1 MHHPTDRI
9 ANTTAFFYTSRGALA
24 GTIYKRLLGIK
35 RSTNNSMMY
44 AELGRIPLRANRLFN
59 MIRYWH
65 RILKSNNCILKAC
78 YSYQYECVEIYN
90 EHNWAYHVKQELF
103 MLGFGEL
110 WINQHIDLKYL
121 PVIKQ
126 RLLDQSQ
133 QLIRSQ
139 ISASPKCTYYKYM
152 IDVYS
157 LQYYLSKF
165 IPVHLR
171 KCITKFR
178 LSSHN
183 LAIETGR
190 YNATDRSKRTC
201 FSCVDEIEDEYH
213 FILVCPL
220 YHSLRKQYIKPY
232 YWKNP
237 SVYKLIKLLKINNI
251 KQLRQFGKYL
261 YSATNLRNTFT

>member
-1 MHHPTDRI
+1 MNSLYL
-9 ANTTAFFYTSRGALA
+9 NTETLSLFDCYITSILCYASEVLGYIKGKAVERVNVDFC
-24 GTIYKRLLGIK
+24 KRLLGIK

-44 AELGRIPLRANRLFN
+44 AELGRVPLIANILFN

-65 RILKSNNCILKAC
+65 MILKTNNCILKAC

-90 EHNWAYHVKQELF
+90 EHNWDYYVKQELC
-103 MLGFGEL
+103 MSGFGEL
-110 WINQHIDLKYL
+110 WINQHIDDKDL

-139 ISASPKCTYYKYM
+139 ISASANYTYYKYL

-183 LAIETGR
+183 LAIET
-190 YNATDRSKRTC
+190 
-201 FSCVDEIEDEYH
+201 H
-213 FILVCPL
+213 
-220 YHSLRKQYIKPY
+220 
-232 YWKNP
+232 
-237 SVYKLIKLLKINNI
+237 
-251 KQLRQFGKYL
+251 
-261 YSATNLRNTFT
+261 

>member
-1 MHHPTDRI
+1 M
-9 ANTTAFFYTSRGALA
+9 SGAILNEKSSKELML
-24 GTIYKRLLGIK
+24 TFVKRLLGIK

-44 AELGRIPLRANRLFN
+44 AELGRVLLRANRLFY

-65 RILKSNNCILKAC
+65 RIIKTNNCILKAC
-78 YSYQYECVEIYN
+78 YSYQYEYVEIYN
-90 EHNWAYHVKQELF
+90 EHNWAYHVKQDLF

-110 WINQHIDLKYL
+110 WINQHIDDKDLS
-121 PVIKQ
+121 VIKQ

-139 ISASPKCTYYKYM
+139 ISASPKCTYYKYL

-171 KCITKFR
+171 KCITKFH

-190 YNATDRSKRTC
+190 YSTTDRSKRTR

-232 YWKNP
+232 YWKIP
-237 SVYKLIKLLKINNI
+237 SVYKLIKLLQINNI

-261 YSATNLRNTFT
+261 YSATNLRNIFT

>member
-1 MHHPTDRI
+1 
-9 ANTTAFFYTSRGALA
+9 
-24 GTIYKRLLGIK
+24 
-35 RSTNNSMMY
+35 
-44 AELGRIPLRANRLFN
+44 
-59 MIRYWH
+59 
-65 RILKSNNCILKAC
+65 
-78 YSYQYECVEIYN
+78 
-90 EHNWAYHVKQELF
+90 
-103 MLGFGEL
+103 MLEFGEL
-110 WINQHIDLKYL
+110 RINQHKDDKDL

-139 ISASPKCTYYKYM
+139 ISASPKCTYYKYL
-152 IDVYS
+152 IAVYS
-157 LQYYLSKF
+157 IQYFLFKF

-190 YNATDRSKRTC
+190 YIGTDQSKRTC

-220 YHSLRKQYIKPY
+220 YNSLRKQYIKPY

-237 SVYKLIKLLKINNI
+237 SVYKVIKLLKKINI
-251 KQLRQFGKYL
+251 KHLRLFGKYL
-261 YSATNLRNTFT
+261 YSATNVRNTFT

>member
-1 MHHPTDRI
+1 
-9 ANTTAFFYTSRGALA
+9 
-24 GTIYKRLLGIK
+24 
-35 RSTNNSMMY
+35 
-44 AELGRIPLRANRLFN
+44 
-59 MIRYWH
+59 
-65 RILKSNNCILKAC
+65 
-78 YSYQYECVEIYN
+78 
-90 EHNWAYHVKQELF
+90 

-110 WINQHIDLKYL
+110 WINQHIDDKDL

-139 ISASPKCTYYKYM
+139 ISASPKCTYYKYL

-178 LSSHN
+178 LPSHN
-183 LAIETGR
+183 LGIETGR
-190 YNATDRSKRTC
+190 YIATDRSKRTC

-220 YHSLRKQYIKPY
+220 YNSLRKQYIKHY

-237 SVYKLIKLLKINNI
+237 SVYKLIKLLNIYNI
-251 KQLRQFGKYL
+251 KQLRQFWKYL
-261 YSATNLRNTFT
+261 YSANNPRNTFT

>member
-1 MHHPTDRI
+1 
-9 ANTTAFFYTSRGALA
+9 
-24 GTIYKRLLGIK
+24 
-35 RSTNNSMMY
+35 
-44 AELGRIPLRANRLFN
+44 
-59 MIRYWH
+59 
-65 RILKSNNCILKAC
+65 
-78 YSYQYECVEIYN
+78 
-90 EHNWAYHVKQELF
+90 
-103 MLGFGEL
+103 MLGFCEL
-110 WINQHIDLKYL
+110 WINQHIYDKDL

-139 ISASPKCTYYKYM
+139 ISASPKCTYYKYL

-157 LQYYLSKF
+157 LHYYLSKF
-165 IPVHLR
+165 IPVYLR

-190 YNATDRSKRTC
+190 YIATDCSKRTC
-201 FSCVDEIEDEYH
+201 FSCVDEIENEYH

-237 SVYKLIKLLKINNI
+237 LCINLLNC
-251 KQLRQFGKYL
+251 
-261 YSATNLRNTFT
+261 

>member
-1 MHHPTDRI
+1 MNSLYL
-9 ANTTAFFYTSRGALA
+9 NTESILLLFDCYITSILCYASGYWAILKEKLSKEFML
-24 GTIYKRLLGIK
+24 TFCKRLLVIK

-44 AELGRIPLRANRLFN
+44 AELGRVPLRANTLFN

-65 RILKSNNCILKAC
+65 RIFKTNNCILKAC
-78 YSYQYECVEIYN
+78 YSYLYECVEIYN
-90 EHNWAYHVKQELF
+90 EHNWAYRVKHELF

-110 WINQHIDLKYL
+110 WINQHIDDKDV

-139 ISASPKCTYYKYM
+139 ISASPKFTYCKYL

-157 LQYYLSKF
+157 IQYYLSKF

-183 LAIETGR
+183 LTIETGR
-190 YNATDRSKRTC
+190 YIATDRSKRTC

-213 FILVCPL
+213 FIFVCPL
-220 YHSLRKQYIKPY
+220 YNSLRKQYVKPY
-232 YWKNP
+232 YWKT
-237 SVYKLIKLLKINNI
+237 LLCINV
-251 KQLRQFGKYL
+251 
-261 YSATNLRNTFT
+261 

>member
-1 MHHPTDRI
+1 
-9 ANTTAFFYTSRGALA
+9 
-24 GTIYKRLLGIK
+24 
-35 RSTNNSMMY
+35 MMY
-44 AELGRIPLRANRLFN
+44 AELGRVPLRANRLFN

-65 RILKSNNCILKAC
+65 RILKTINIILKAC
-78 YSYQYECVEIYN
+78 YSYLYECVEIYT

-103 MLGFGEL
+103 MSGFGEL
-110 WINQHIDLKYL
+110 WINQHIDDKDS

-139 ISASPKCTYYKYM
+139 ISASPKCTYYKYL
-152 IDVYS
+152 IGVYS

-171 KCITKFR
+171 KCITKLR

-190 YNATDRSKRTC
+190 YIATDPSKRT
-201 FSCVDEIEDEYH
+201 
-213 FILVCPL
+213 
-220 YHSLRKQYIKPY
+220 
-232 YWKNP
+232 
-237 SVYKLIKLLKINNI
+237 
-251 KQLRQFGKYL
+251 
-261 YSATNLRNTFT
+261 

>member
-1 MHHPTDRI
+1 
-9 ANTTAFFYTSRGALA
+9 
-24 GTIYKRLLGIK
+24 
-35 RSTNNSMMY
+35 
-44 AELGRIPLRANRLFN
+44 
-59 MIRYWH
+59 
-65 RILKSNNCILKAC
+65 
-78 YSYQYECVEIYN
+78 
-90 EHNWAYHVKQELF
+90 

-110 WINQHIDLKYL
+110 WINQHIDDKDL

-139 ISASPKCTYYKYM
+139 ISASPKYTYYKYL

-157 LQYYLSKF
+157 LQYYLSKC

-183 LAIETGR
+183 FDIETG
-190 YNATDRSKRTC
+190 DHSKI
-201 FSCVDEIEDEYH
+201 DEIEDEYN
-213 FILVCPL
+213 FIFVCPL

-232 YWKNP
+232 YWINP
-237 SVYKLIKLLKINNI
+237 SVYKLIKLLKINSI

-261 YSATNLRNTFT
+261 YSATNLRNTVT

>member
-1 MHHPTDRI
+1 MNDH
-9 ANTTAFFYTSRGALA
+9 AE
-24 GTIYKRLLGIK
+24 RLK
-35 RSTNNSMMY
+35 
-44 AELGRIPLRANRLFN
+44 
-59 MIRYWH
+59 
-65 RILKSNNCILKAC
+65 
-78 YSYQYECVEIYN
+78 
-90 EHNWAYHVKQELF
+90 
-103 MLGFGEL
+103 LGFGEL
-110 WINQHIDLKYL
+110 WINQHIDDKDL

-133 QLIRSQ
+133 LIRSQ
-139 ISASPKCTYYKYM
+139 ISASPKYTYYKYL

-157 LQYYLSKF
+157 LQYYLFKF

-171 KCITKFR
+171 KCINKFR
-178 LSSHN
+178 LSSHI

-190 YNATDRSKRTC
+190 YIATDRSKRTC

-232 YWKNP
+232 YWKNT

-251 KQLRQFGKYL
+251 KKLRQFGKYL
-261 YSATNLRNTFT
+261 YSATNLRYTFYIDQYILFAFSCLYILIHTLLFVHHVVCHSLLNR

>member
-1 MHHPTDRI
+1 
-9 ANTTAFFYTSRGALA
+9 
-24 GTIYKRLLGIK
+24 
-35 RSTNNSMMY
+35 
-44 AELGRIPLRANRLFN
+44 
-59 MIRYWH
+59 
-65 RILKSNNCILKAC
+65 
-78 YSYQYECVEIYN
+78 
-90 EHNWAYHVKQELF
+90 
-103 MLGFGEL
+103 MLGFGGL
-110 WINQHIDLKYL
+110 WINEHIDDKDL

-126 RLLDQSQ
+126 QLLDQSK

-139 ISASPKCTYYKYM
+139 ISASPKCTYYKYL
-152 IDVYS
+152 INVYS

-190 YNATDRSKRTC
+190 YIATDRSKRIC

-220 YHSLRKQYIKPY
+220 HNSLRKQHIKPY
-232 YWKNP
+232 NWKNP
-237 SVYKLIKLLKINNI
+237 SVYKRIKLLKNNNI
-251 KQLRQFGKYL
+251 KQLRQFGNNL
-261 YSATNLRNTFT
+261 YSATNLRNTFTKISIYCLHSPVCIF